1 MNTLHLQNKYVMIKL
16 QALHRMREYERRL
29 VEAHGE
35 TGDGQGASP
44 VGLQHGARVKL
55 SDATSSSAQDQR
67 SEDSVSDVPVSVPH
81 RCLQ

>member
-1 MNTLHLQNKYVMIKL
+1 
-16 QALHRMREYERRL
+16 MREYERRL

-55 SDATSSSAQDQR
+55 SDATSSSAQDQG
-67 SEDSVSDVPVSVPH
+67 SEDSVSDVPVSVPR
-81 RCLQ
+81 RCLE